1 MNIRDRLIEKL
12 EGCEIFEVFTILERE
27 FSNKIIFTTSLS
39 AEDQIIL
46 NELNKLN
53 TNIKVVTLDTGRLF
67 PETYELIQKNEARF
81 KKKIDVYFPN
91 NIDVEKMVNEH
102 GINLFFESVENRKLC
117 CNVRKVNPLKRA
129 LAGYEIW
136 INGLRKEQAETRKDL
151 QIAEY
156 DKNLNI
162 IKINPLYNWTEGD
175 VWAYIKENKI
185 PYNNLHDKNYPSIG
199 CQPCTRAIS
208 EGEDIRAG
216 RWWWENPETKEC
228 GLHKIEK

>member
-1 MNIRDRLIEKL
+1 MNIRERLIEKL

-67 PETYELIQKNEARF
+67 PETYELIQKNKARF
-81 KKKIDVYFPN
+81 KKNIDVYFPN

-117 CNVRKVNPLKRA
+117 CNVRKVIPLKRA